1 MLEDITYKT
10 YIYIYDVLPKNL
22 FPMSLHVRFRVCRF
36 RGRFRERFRE
46 INTLVFLLSV
56 FSVKQ
61 RLPWPSVMPSPVA
74 FGKAFGNAFGK
85 STVPHFCFRFLFCQ
99 EVPAED
105 VTHCSHSVLVGHSM
119 PPQTAQTRSSNQLDC
134 VILQFLSD
142 LKLLT
147 RSSCSTCG
155 IH

>member
-1 MLEDITYKT
+1 M
-10 YIYIYDVLPKNL
+10 YIYIYMTSCQKPCSRCRCMFASGSVASGAASGNAFGKSTLSY
-22 FPMSLHVRFRVCRF
+22 FCFRF
-36 RGRFRERFRE
+36 
-46 INTLVFLLSV
+46 

-119 PPQTAQTRSSNQLDC
+119 PPQTAQTRSSNQLNC
-134 VILQFLSD
+134 VIWQF